1 MQKTSKTKKLLT
13 SAMMIAIATVL
24 AVVCQLVP
32 FLNLPFGGGFTIASM
47 LPIVLVSYMY
57 GIGWG
62 VGAAFTYAVV
72 QMLLG
77 ASTVTAF
84 FMPSDDNYAGSI
96 GAAIG
101 ICLIDYVLAY
111 TVLGLGGV
119 FRKMKSK
126 TAAIVLGVVL
136 ALSLRYIA
144 HIISGYI
151 FFGAWADWFF
161 KQEGFYAIGNTIL
174 DTFSGKA
181 LSLVYAVFYN
191 GLYMIPEIIIT
202 AIVAIPVSRIPAV
215 RRADV

>member
-1 MQKTSKTKKLLT
+1 
-13 SAMMIAIATVL
+13 MMIAIATVL
-24 AVVCQLVP
+24 AVVCQLGP
-32 FLNLPFGGGFTIASM
+32 FLNLPFCGGFTIASM

-84 FMPSDDNYAGSI
+84 FLPTSDNYAGSI

-151 FFGAWADWFF
+151 FFGAWAEWFF
-161 KQEGFYAIGNTIL
+161 TQEGFYTIGNTIL
-174 DTFSGKA
+174 GAFSGKA

-191 GLYMIPEIIIT
+191 GLFMIPEIIIT
-202 AIVAIPVSRIPAV
+202 AIIAIPISRIPAV